1 MSPAPRWVC
10 FMSCPDMPSAVVVAE
25 YLRLHECPATAFPV
39 PPGFELGLT
48 AEVRVPLELLHRAKW
63 LWALAAMENLTEA
76 EVEWLATGK
85 LPGSAPEPV
94 QHDDAA

>member
-1 MSPAPRWVC
+1 M
-10 FMSCPDMPSAVVVAE
+10 
-25 YLRLHECPATAFPV
+25 
-39 PPGFELGLT
+39 
-48 AEVRVPLELLHRAKW
+48 ELLHRAKW
-63 LWALAAMENLTEA
+63 FWALAVMENLTEA